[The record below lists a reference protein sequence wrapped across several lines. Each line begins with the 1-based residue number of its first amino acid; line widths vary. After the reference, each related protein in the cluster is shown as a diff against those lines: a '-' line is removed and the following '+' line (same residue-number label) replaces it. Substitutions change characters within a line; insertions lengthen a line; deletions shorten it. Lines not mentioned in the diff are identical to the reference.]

1 MRRREFIKLVSGAAA
16 TMPFALSASPGGET
30 MEVEVLASTAIKT
43 ALEALAP
50 EFEHATKHKLVITFG
65 ASGRLRPEIE
75 AGRAFNLAILSA
87 SVVDA
92 LVKRGK
98 LVASTR
104 VVIARSGAGIA
115 VRKGVPRTDV
125 STTETVKRALLGA
138 KSLGYSETGAT
149 GQFLMAM
156 FERLGITNEMKPK
169 LILSR
174 PGKTS
179 LQALADGEI
188 DLSIPQ
194 ISEALAAPGVELL
207 GPLPPEL
214 QVYTVLSAAVATMT
228 EDPDGAKAL
237 LEFLRTPAAIAVLKA
252 KGLDPGASS

>member
-1 MRRREFIKLVSGAAA
+1 MRRREFIKLVGGTAA
-16 TMPFALSASPGGET
+16 TIPVALAASKGGEGP
-30 MEVEVLASTAIKT
+30 EVKVLASTAVKS
-43 ALEALAP
+43 ALEPLAP
-50 EFEHATKHKLVITFG
+50 QFETAAKHKLAITYG

-75 AGRAFNLAILSA
+75 AGRVFDLAILSA
-87 SVVDA
+87 SVIDA
-92 LVKRGK
+92 LAKQGR
-98 LVASTR
+98 LVAATR

-115 VRKGVPRTDV
+115 VRKGGPKLDV
-125 STTETVKRALLGA
+125 STSEAVKRVLLEA

-156 FERLGITNEMKPK
+156 FERLGITNEMKSK
-169 LILSR
+169 LILSQ

-188 DLSIPQ
+188 DLNIPQ

-214 QVYTVLSAAVATMT
+214 QVYTVLPAAVGSAA
-228 EDPDGAKAL
+228 ENSDGAKAL
-237 LEFLRTPAAIAVLKA
+237 LDYLRTPAAIAVIKA
-252 KGLDPGASS
+252 KGLEPGASP